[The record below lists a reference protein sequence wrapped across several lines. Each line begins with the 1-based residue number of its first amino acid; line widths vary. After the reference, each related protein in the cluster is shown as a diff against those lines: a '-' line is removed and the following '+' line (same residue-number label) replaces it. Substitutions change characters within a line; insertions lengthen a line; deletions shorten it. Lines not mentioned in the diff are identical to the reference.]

1 MVFSECKLI
10 RSLRRF
16 YLVNA
21 HTLLKSYARPF
32 WYGVASLLLEAYL
45 VMFTMVNT
53 SVIDKLV

>member
-1 MVFSECKLI
+1 
-10 RSLRRF
+10 
-16 YLVNA
+16 VNA